1 LVRRLGSDHRH
12 SALLRYGLLVL
23 VPAVVF
29 GGLLWNRLLAQHAA
43 RRAQV
48 PESVIDAS
56 GRLARAVRQELEGQ
70 LELEEGRPFYV
81 YQENDYF
88 EQSTVPGELGFDLR
102 PVKTPLEPTP
112 GIRAWYQYDVYGL
125 EDVEPTVIAPQPR
138 GLTVTEAEAHTA
150 WRLDFPDFVD
160 EVLIREL
167 VETNAHLIAQAE
179 VDLLLDSEW
188 TRSVLTP
195 IELVALNCAMDRD
208 PKCTGPNL
216 HELRKQIGGELRS
229 LRVRYGPFQV
239 RALRDHLGELR
250 VIAERFVVIDPLPD
264 PIQAPQCFTMIEKIQ
279 ALAQGIDIDPDWLLR
294 RLPAAHAAHIL
305 EHGIELHAAGAE
317 APVGEDV
324 TAETLDLWDVYDVDL
339 PSPEERPLG
348 HLTLSS
354 GVAELDDEIRT
365 QLAWLTGVTGA
376 MIASLVLGMRLL
388 LGSVRASQEQAR
400 RTENF
405 VAAVT
410 HELRTPIAGVKM
422 YGEMLRDG
430 WARDEERRRD
440 YLERIVRESDR
451 LDVLV
456 DRVLAHRMLQDH
468 APRPEPGDLSALVA
482 NLASDLRTVA
492 GEEHDDVEF
501 ALAPDL
507 PSVLLH
513 EEGVRDVLVNLIENA
528 RKYAPVPAG
537 GEPIRVESHLDRK
550 GRVVLEVSDR
560 GPGIPEEER
569 GKVFEPF
576 YRLGDESTRA
586 SRGTGLGLHL
596 VQLQARAMKA
606 RAQLRPREGGGCR
619 FRVTFRT
626 LRPGAIG

>member
-1 LVRRLGSDHRH
+1 MVRRLGSDHRR

-23 VPAVVF
+23 LPAIVF
-29 GGLLWNRLLAQHAA
+29 GGLLWSRLLAQHAA

-56 GRLARAVRQELEGQ
+56 GRLARAVQQELEAL
-70 LELEEGRPFYV
+70 LEVEEGRPFYV

-88 EQSTVPGELGFDLR
+88 DQSTAPGGLGFDLR

-138 GLTVTEAEAHTA
+138 GLNLDEAEAHTA

-167 VETNAHLIAQAE
+167 VETNTHLIAQAE

-188 TRSVLTP
+188 TRAVLTP
-195 IELVALNCAMDRD
+195 IELVALNCSMDRD
-208 PKCTGPNL
+208 PNCTGPNL
-216 HELRKQIGGELRS
+216 HELRKQIGEELRS

-250 VIAERFVVIDPLPD
+250 VIAERLVVIDPLPD
-264 PIQAPQCFTMIEKIQ
+264 PIDAPECFTMIEKTQ
-279 ALAQGIDIDPDWLLR
+279 ALAQGIDLDPDWLLR
-294 RLPAAHAAHIL
+294 RLPAAHGAHIL
-305 EHGIELHAAGAE
+305 ETGIELHAAGAG
-317 APVGEDV
+317 APSGEDV
-324 TAETLDLWDVYDVDL
+324 TVESVDLWDVYDVDL

-348 HLTLSS
+348 QLTLSS
-354 GVAELDDEIRT
+354 GVAELDEEIRT

-376 MIASLVLGMRLL
+376 MIASLVLGLRLL
-388 LGSVRASQEQAR
+388 VGSVRASQEQAR

-430 WARDEERRRD
+430 WARDEGRRQE

-451 LDVLV
+451 LDGLV
-456 DRVLAHRMLQDH
+456 DRVLAHRMLRDH
-468 APRPEPGDLSALVA
+468 APRPERGDLSACVA
-482 NLASDLRTVA
+482 DLAADLRVVA
-492 GEEHDDVEF
+492 GKERDDVAF
-501 ALAPDL
+501 TLAPDL
-507 PSVLLH
+507 PPVLLH
-513 EEGVRDVLVNLIENA
+513 ADGVRDVLVNLIENA
-528 RKYAPVPAG
+528 RKYAPVAKG
-537 GEPIRVESHLDRK
+537 DEPILVESRMDAR

-569 GKVFEPF
+569 VRVFEPF
-576 YRLGDESTRA
+576 YRLGDERTRA

-606 RAQLRPREGGGCR
+606 RTQLQPREGGGST
-619 FRVTFRT
+619 FRLVFRT
-626 LRPGAIG
+626 LRPGTNA